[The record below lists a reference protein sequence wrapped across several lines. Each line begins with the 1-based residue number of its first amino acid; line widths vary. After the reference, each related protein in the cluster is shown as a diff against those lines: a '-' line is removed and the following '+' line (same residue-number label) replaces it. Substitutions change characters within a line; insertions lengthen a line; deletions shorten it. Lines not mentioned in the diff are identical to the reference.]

1 MKNGLKTQE
10 KRTFREI
17 KFELDLRKKYMGNQV
32 GKGANRLAIAAI
44 SNVTHVEKRE
54 IAALLSKFKEVAS
67 RENSLSM
74 ISRTDFTEALNAVGI
89 NQNDADIL
97 NHLFTMY
104 DKSGDD
110 QINYKEYIVG
120 IAPLISGT
128 HVEKI
133 DFAFRLFDTE
143 GTSYLKAK
151 EMINV
156 LSQMNRVASYFGDP
170 VMTEEQVASV
180 ITDIQ
185 EMSGGSIDGLNDA
198 IHYVEYIKII
208 ADHPVVNTFISGGGT
223 VQYGMGR

>member
-1 MKNGLKTQE
+1 
-10 KRTFREI
+10 
-17 KFELDLRKKYMGNQV
+17 MGNQV

-44 SNVTHVEKRE
+44 SNVTHLEKRE
-54 IAALLSKFKEVAS
+54 IAALLTKFKEMS
-67 RENSLSM
+67 TREGTPNM
-74 ISRTDFTEALNAVGI
+74 INRTDFSEALNIIGI

-97 NHLFTMY
+97 DRLFTMY

-110 QINYKEYIVG
+110 QIQYKDFIVG
-120 IAPLISGT
+120 IAPMISGT

-133 DFAFRLFDTE
+133 DFALRLYDTE

-156 LSQMNRVASYFGDP
+156 LSQMNRVASYFGDA

-185 EMSGGSIDGLNDA
+185 EMAGGSNDGLNDA

-208 ADHPVVNTFISGGGT
+208 ADHPIVNTFISGGGS